1 VKYAI
6 SEHIRKY
13 SPAMAADLI
22 FTAERGGPIRR
33 PAFHRLVWKK
43 ATTAAGLA
51 GFPFK
56 NLRHTGA
63 VMALEAG
70 VSPVLVA
77 FRMGHTTTR
86 MIETTYGRLLE
97 GMDAEIATKISGK
110 YRAGRSES
118 AGIGGNV

>member
-1 VKYAI
+1 MH
-6 SEHIRKY
+6 SC
-13 SPAMAADLI
+13 
-22 FTAERGGPIRR
+22 TASGRPRGVP
-33 PAFHRLVWKK
+33 V
-43 ATTAAGLA
+43 
-51 GFPFK
+51 K

-63 VMALEAG
+63 VIALEAG
-70 VSPVLVA
+70 LSPVLVA

-118 AGIGGNV
+118 SAIVDNH